1 MTPINCP
8 FQTVDKILAEI
19 EEISPL
25 IIVDF
30 HAEATAEKI
39 ALGWYLDGR
48 VSAVL
53 GTHTHVQTADERI
66 LPKGTGYITD
76 LGMTGPHDSV
86 IGMDINTALHRFIK
100 QTPRKFT
107 MATDNK
113 RFNAAFLEIETTTKK
128 CISINRIN
136 LPEGL

>member
-1 MTPINCP
+1 MDCP
-8 FQTVDKILAEI
+8 FRKADELIKDKLN
-19 EEISPL
+19 SCQ
-25 IIVDF
+25 IIVCDF

-113 RFNAAFLEIETTTKK
+113 RFNAAFLEVETKNKK